1 MPALAGQLAR
11 ALPTV
16 DPVSNM
22 SAHPAPFWLIRCSGP
37 SFALM
42 LVTAAGEAF
51 DRDAVDSKDVAGP
64 VAAADPAGPAE
75 SPARLTNL
83 REIPATRGRLL
94 RFGSLLSLM
103 LVTAAREPCPA
114 DAAGPAES
122 PARLTNL
129 SAISAVRGGSARFG
143 PLFALMLVTRAARS
157 RSRSREGNA
166 GMSA

>member
-16 DPVSNM
+16 DPVSN
-22 SAHPAPFWLIRCSGP
+22 IREITATRDPVARVGP
-37 SFALM
+37 LSSLM
-42 LVTAAGEAF
+42 LVTRAREPDPAEP
-51 DRDAVDSKDVAGP
+51 S
-64 VAAADPAGPAE
+64 AAADTADATGPAG

-129 SAISAVRGGSARFG
+129 RAISAVRGGSARFG
-143 PLFALMLVTRAARS
+143 PVFALMLVTHAARS
-157 RSRSREGNA
+157 RSLEGIA
-166 GMSA
+166 EMSP